1 MAIDKKKEMFENDKL
16 IGAVFFHRANTQN
29 LFTQFENILQ
39 DEIIIIGLD
48 GLAAQNGNSVIIVL
62 KIVYFPR

>member
-39 DEIIIIGLD
+39 DEIIIGLD